1 MITYKSMLGPHIN
14 QHLGMISY
22 KHNKQANELSILSWN
37 VGNFTWASIFF
48 NIL

>member
-14 QHLGMISY
+14 HHLGIMSL

-37 VGNFTWASIFF
+37 VENFT
-48 NIL
+48 